1 MPQPR
6 RQTVSRLACLETLAQ
21 LISLTTVYSE
31 NVDVPMKWCSGVP
44 SADTAKREVPSGIAP
59 APCVPRI
66 LGQRFVLGERQKMH
80 SASLHC
86 GV

>member
-44 SADTAKREVPSGIAP
+44 SADTAKREVPSGITP
-59 APCVPRI
+59 CPCVARI
-66 LGQRFVLGERQKMH
+66 LGQRLVLGEMQKMQ
-80 SASLHC
+80 SEPLHC